1 MSSAYST
8 SVMGERE
15 EKVHG
20 VKWNRVSKEN
30 WTSCIKTVRT
40 MINRYGLRG
49 HPWRI
54 PREREYVAETQEE
67 EETKNL
73 LST

>member
-1 MSSAYST
+1 
-8 SVMGERE
+8 MGERE

-54 PREREYVAETQEE
+54 PHEREYVTET
-67 EETKNL
+67 
-73 LST
+73 